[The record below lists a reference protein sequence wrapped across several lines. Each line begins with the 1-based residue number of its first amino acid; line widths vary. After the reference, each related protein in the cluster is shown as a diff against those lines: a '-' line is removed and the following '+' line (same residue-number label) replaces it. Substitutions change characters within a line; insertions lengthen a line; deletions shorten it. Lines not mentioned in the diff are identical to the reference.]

1 MNEKETLRRVQDALF
16 HLRKGLAPFVAA
28 RMSRAR
34 GPDWLRLASR
44 ATGASPDE
52 ALDAYGLLKT
62 IIDNWR
68 DAFDEAFGR
77 NDKHKAR
84 NFTSMALEARNA
96 ASHLA
101 IPMADDEALRYLDA
115 IHQLLRLVKAPES
128 EVAEAKKLYEAQRHA
143 GVAAAPA
150 TPQLAPTP
158 QELELQPADGP
169 ARDL

>member
-1 MNEKETLRRVQDALF
+1 MSANTEKETLRRVQDALF

-62 IIDNWR
+62 MIDNWR
-68 DAFDEAFGR
+68 DAFDEAFSR

-84 NFTSMALEARNA
+84 NFASMALEARNA
-96 ASHLA
+96 ASQ
-101 IPMADDEALRYLDA
+101 DRKS
-115 IHQLLRLVKAPES
+115 V
-128 EVAEAKKLYEAQRHA
+128 V
-143 GVAAAPA
+143 
-150 TPQLAPTP
+150 
-158 QELELQPADGP
+158 
-169 ARDL
+169 